1 MADNSE
7 CTIIGDAIYAP
18 PPETEGFCDDSFL
31 HREHNLTLRRVI
43 AAGDHKH
50 ASSKQLKV
58 LNTYLPTPVQARFY
72 ATDHEDETWESPCT
86 SRLQSTKPIYR
97 RLG

>member
-18 PPETEGFCDDSFL
+18 PPETEGFCDEPFL

-50 ASSKQLKV
+50 ASSKQYKGAKYIPS
-58 LNTYLPTPVQARFY
+58 NA
-72 ATDHEDETWESPCT
+72 SPSSFLCHG
-86 SRLQSTKPIYR
+86 P
-97 RLG
+97 